1 MKSFFYLFLLLSFPF
16 ALTAQA
22 TFTATTD
29 AKQIPIGEVFEIQFS
44 LKNAQGQGFRPPSFG
59 EFNVVSGPNRMN
71 SMTMVNGVASSSET
85 YSYVLQAKKEGV
97 FTLGVA
103 TITAKG
109 QMLRTDPL
117 SISVTKG
124 KKQTAA
130 STGSGK
136 DDVFVRAEASTTEA
150 RVGQQIVVD
159 YKLYTRVNL
168 SGVSRVSEATYD
180 GFYKL
185 DVNDYT
191 RNDSRVDIGGKT
203 YLTRILQRIALF
215 PQREG
220 SLGIEPLTLQVSIV
234 KESRG
239 RGSRE
244 DEDPFGQL
252 FSSPDLEQ
260 KVVTANSLIFNIK
273 PLPANPPPS
282 FTGGVGDFQAA
293 FSISKTEGTTD
304 DALSLR
310 LTVTGNGDSKRWQA
324 PKITPVDGLE
334 IYEPKVLKEQSI
346 ENQGEWQTVKEIEYL
361 IVPKRAGDFSLK
373 TAFSYFST
381 DGGTTSRDNREGSR
395 FNTIDTTFQLKIQQ
409 GSNKAATLLQDKQ
422 QDIRGLKFATF
433 LTTENGTFYNSL
445 LFWALF
451 IAPFI
456 LFGLAVALK
465 QIQLQQSRRDATLL
479 RQENAPK
486 VAEQRL
492 SVAQD
497 FLEKG
502 NRKLFYEEVS
512 KSLFNYISDKFQM
525 PLAEFS
531 KSNVR
536 EKLTSLKIND
546 LYTDNFIKI
555 LNDCEIALFAGQDT
569 EGGATGIYDRAL
581 KVITDIEQS
590 LK

>member
-1 MKSFFYLFLLLSFPF
+1 MKSFFNFFLILFFPL

-22 TFTATTD
+22 SFTATTD

-44 LKNAQGQGFRPPSFG
+44 LKNAQGQGFRPPTFG

-71 SMTMVNGVASSSET
+71 SMTMVNGIASSSET

-97 FTLGVA
+97 FTLGIA

-109 QMLRTDPL
+109 QTLRTDPL

-130 STGSGK
+130 STGSSK

-191 RNDSRVDIGGKT
+191 RNDSRVEIGGKM

-260 KVVTANSLIFNIK
+260 KVVTANALIFNIK
-273 PLPANPPPS
+273 PLPANSPPS
-282 FTGGVGDFQAA
+282 FTGGVGDFQAD
-293 FSISKTEGTTD
+293 FSISKTEATTD

-310 LTVTGNGDSKRWQA
+310 LTITGNGDSKRWQA
-324 PKITPVDGLE
+324 PKIAPVDDLE

-346 ENQGEWQTVKEIEYL
+346 ENQGEWMTSKEIEYL
-361 IVPKRAGDFSLK
+361 IVPKRSGDFSLK
-373 TAFSYFST
+373 TAFSYFDT
-381 DGGTTSRDNREGSR
+381 EGSR

-409 GSNKAATLLQDKQ
+409 GSNKAATLVQDRQ

-433 LTTENGTFYNSL
+433 LTTENGSFYNSL

-492 SVAQD
+492 AVAQD
-497 FLEKG
+497 LLEKG

-546 LYTDNFIKI
+546 LYTDNFIQI

-569 EGGATGIYDRAL
+569 EGGATEIYDRAL

>member
-1 MKSFFYLFLLLSFPF
+1 MKAFFYSFLLFFLPF
-16 ALTAQA
+16 VADAQA
-22 TFTATTD
+22 SFTATTD

-59 EFNVVSGPNRMN
+59 EFNVVSGPNQMN
-71 SMTMVNGVASSSET
+71 SMTMINGVATSSET

-103 TITAKG
+103 TISAKG

-117 SISVTKG
+117 SISVIKG
-124 KKQTAA
+124 KKQTIAA
-130 STGSGK
+130 TGSGK

-168 SGVSRVSEATYD
+168 SGVSRISEATYD

-191 RNDSRVDIGGKT
+191 RSDNRVEMGGKT

-239 RGSRE
+239 RN
-244 DEDPFGQL
+244 DDPFGQF

-260 KVVTANSLIFNIK
+260 KVVTANALIFNIK
-273 PLPANPPPS
+273 ALPSNPPPS
-282 FTGGVGDFQAA
+282 FTGGVGDFQAN
-293 FSISKTEGTTD
+293 FTLSKTAATTD

-310 LTVTGNGDSKRWQA
+310 LNIVGNGDAKRFQA
-324 PKITPVDGLE
+324 PKIAPVDGLD

-346 ENQGEWQTVKEIEYL
+346 ENQGEWLTTKEIEYL

-373 TAFSYFST
+373 TAFSYFNT
-381 DGGTTSRDNREGSR
+381 EGGR
-395 FNTIDTTFQLKIQQ
+395 FETIDTSFSLTIQQ
-409 GSNKAATLLQDKQ
+409 GNNKAATLLQDRQ
-422 QDIRGLKFATF
+422 QDIRGLKTATF
-433 LTTENGTFYNSL
+433 LTSENGSFYNSL
-445 LFWALF
+445 LFWALLV
-451 IAPFI
+451 APFI
-456 LFGLAVALK
+456 LFGLAVGLK
-465 QIQLQQSRRDATLL
+465 QIRLQQSRRDAILV

-492 SVAQD
+492 AVAQE
-497 FLEKG
+497 FLTKG

-531 KSNVR
+531 KSNVK
-536 EKLTSLKIND
+536 EKLISLKIND
-546 LYTDNFIKI
+546 LSVENFIKI
-555 LNDCEIALFAGQDT
+555 LNDCEIARFAGQDT

-581 KVITDIEQS
+581 TVITEIEQS

>member
-1 MKSFFYLFLLLSFPF
+1 MKSFLYPCLLLLFPF
-16 ALTAQA
+16 GLIAQVS
-22 TFTATTD
+22 FTATSD
-29 AKQIPIGEVFEIQFS
+29 AKQVPIGEVFEIEFS
-44 LKNAQGQGFRPPSFG
+44 LKNAQGQGFRPPTFG
-59 EFNVVSGPNRMN
+59 EFNVVSGPNKMN
-71 SMTMVNGVASSSET
+71 SMTMVNSVASSSES

-103 TITAKG
+103 TITVKG
-109 QMLRTDPL
+109 QVMRTDPL

-124 KKQTAA
+124 KKQTIAA
-130 STGSGK
+130 TGSSK
-136 DDVFVRAEASTTEA
+136 DDVFVRAEASSTEGL
-150 RVGQQIVVD
+150 VGQQLIVD

-191 RNDSRVDIGGKT
+191 RADTRVEMGGKM
-203 YLTRILQRIALF
+203 YLTRTLQRIALF
-215 PQREG
+215 PQKEG
-220 SLGIEPLTLQVSIV
+220 ALGLEPLTLQVSIV
-234 KESRG
+234 KENQG
-239 RGSRE
+239 RGGR
-244 DEDPFGQL
+244 DEDPFGQF

-260 KVVTANSLIFNIK
+260 KVVTANALIFNIK

-293 FSISKTEGTTD
+293 FSLSKTEATTD

-310 LTVTGNGDSKRWQA
+310 LIVSGNGDAKRWVA
-324 PKITPVDGLE
+324 PKIAPVDGLE

-346 ENQGEWQTVKEIEYL
+346 ENQGEWQTVKEFEYL
-361 IVPKRAGDFSLK
+361 IVPKRAGSFSLK
-373 TAFSYFST
+373 TTFSYFNT
-381 DGGTTSRDNREGSR
+381 EGGR
-395 FNTIDTTFQLKIQQ
+395 FNTIDTTFALKIQQ
-409 GSNKAATLLQDKQ
+409 GNNKAATLLQDRP
-422 QDIRGLKFATF
+422 QDIRGLKFATV
-433 LTTENGTFYNSL
+433 LISEKGSFYNSL
-445 LFWALF
+445 LYWALLV
-451 IAPFI
+451 APFV
-456 LFGLAVALK
+456 LFGLTLALK
-465 QIQLQQSRRDATLL
+465 QIQLQLSRRDATLL

-492 SVAQD
+492 AVAQD
-497 FLEKG
+497 FLAKG
-502 NRKLFYEEVS
+502 DRKLFYEEVS

-525 PLAEFS
+525 PLSEFS

-546 LYTDNFIKI
+546 VYIGNFIKI
-555 LNDCEIALFAGQDT
+555 LNDCEIALFARQDT
-569 EGGATGIYDRAL
+569 EGGATGIYEQAL

>member
-1 MKSFFYLFLLLSFPF
+1 MKPFFYLFLLLFFPL

-22 TFTATTD
+22 SFTATTD

-44 LKNAQGQGFRPPSFG
+44 LKNAQGQGFRPPTFG

-71 SMTMVNGVASSSET
+71 SMTMVNGVAASSET

-97 FTLGVA
+97 FTLGIA

-130 STGSGK
+130 STGSSK

-168 SGVSRVSEATYD
+168 SGVSRISEATYD

-191 RNDSRVDIGGKT
+191 RNDSRVEIAGKT

-239 RGSRE
+239 RGSKE

-260 KVVTANSLIFNIK
+260 KVVTANALIFNIK

-282 FTGGVGDFQAA
+282 FTGGVGDFQAV
-293 FSISKTEGTTD
+293 FSISKTEATTD

-310 LTVTGNGDSKRWQA
+310 LTITGNGDSKRWIA
-324 PKITPVDGLE
+324 PKIASVDGLE
-334 IYEPKVLKEQSI
+334 IYEPKILKEQSI
-346 ENQGEWQTVKEIEYL
+346 ENQGEWITSKEIEYL
-361 IVPKRAGDFSLK
+361 IVPKRVGDFSLK
-373 TAFSYFST
+373 TAFSYFNT
-381 DGGTTSRDNREGSR
+381 EGSR
-395 FNTIDTTFQLKIQQ
+395 FNEIDTTFQLKIQQ

-433 LTTENGTFYNSL
+433 LTTENGSFYNSL

-492 SVAQD
+492 AVAQD
-497 FLEKG
+497 LLEKG

-546 LYTDNFIKI
+546 LYTDNFIQI

-590 LK
+590 LLK

>member
-1 MKSFFYLFLLLSFPF
+1 MKRYFYGYLLLFLPF
-16 ALTAQA
+16 ALSAQIS
-22 TFTATTD
+22 FTASTD

-59 EFNVVSGPNRMN
+59 EFNVVSGPNQMN
-71 SMTMVNGVASSSET
+71 SMTMNNGAATSSET
-85 YSYVLQAKKEGV
+85 FSYALQAKKEGV

-103 TITAKG
+103 TINVKG
-109 QMLRTDPL
+109 QMMRTDPI
-117 SISVTKG
+117 SISVVKG
-124 KKQTAA
+124 KKQTIAA
-130 STGSGK
+130 TGSSK
-136 DDVFVRAEASTTEA
+136 DDVFVRAEASATEA
-150 RVGQQIVVD
+150 RIGQQIIVD

-168 SGVSRVSEATYD
+168 SGVNRISEATYD

-185 DVNDYT
+185 DVNDYSH
-191 RNDSRVDIGGKT
+191 NDNRVEVAGKP

-215 PQREG
+215 PQKEG
-220 SLGIEPLTLQVSIV
+220 TLGIEPLTLQVSIV
-234 KESRG
+234 KESQG
-239 RGSRE
+239 RGK
-244 DEDPFGQL
+244 DNDPFGQF

-260 KVVTANSLIFNIK
+260 KIVTANALIFNIK
-273 PLPANPPPS
+273 PLPSNPPPS

-293 FSISKTEGTTD
+293 FSMEKTVATTD

-310 LTVTGNGDSKRWQA
+310 LTITGNGDAKRWQA
-324 PKITPVDGLE
+324 PKIAAVDGLE

-346 ENQGEWQTVKEIEYL
+346 ENQGEWQTLKEIEYL

-373 TAFSYFST
+373 TAFSYVYT
-381 DGGTTSRDNREGSR
+381 EGSLFR
-395 FNTIDTTFQLKIQQ
+395 TVDTTFVLTIQQ
-409 GSNKAATLLQDKQ
+409 GDNKAATLIQDRQ
-422 QDIRGLKFATF
+422 QDIRGLKLATL
-433 LTTENGTFYNSL
+433 LTNTRDNFYNSV
-445 LFWALF
+445 LFWALL
-451 IAPFI
+451 IAPFL

-465 QIQLQQSRRDATLL
+465 QIQLQQSRRDANLV

-492 SVAQD
+492 AVAQD
-497 FLEKG
+497 LLEKG

-536 EKLTSLKIND
+536 EKLISLTVNY
-546 LYTDNFIKI
+546 LYIDNFIKI
-555 LNDCEIALFAGQDT
+555 LNDCEVALFAGQET

>member
-1 MKSFFYLFLLLSFPF
+1 MKSFFYLFLIVFFPF
-16 ALTAQA
+16 ALTAQ
-22 TFTATTD
+22 TSFTATTD

-44 LKNAQGQGFRPPSFG
+44 LKNAKGQGFRPPSFG
-59 EFNVVSGPNRMN
+59 EFNVVSGPNQMN
-71 SMTMVNGVASSSET
+71 SMTMVNGSATSSET

-103 TITAKG
+103 TITANG
-109 QMLRTDPL
+109 QALRTGPL

-124 KKQTAA
+124 KKQTVAA
-130 STGSGK
+130 TGSSK
-136 DDVFVRAEASTTEA
+136 DDVFVRAEASTTEG

-168 SGVSRVSEATYD
+168 SGVSRISEATYD

-185 DVNDYT
+185 DINDYT
-191 RNDSRVDIGGKT
+191 RADSRVEISGKA

-220 SLGIEPLTLQVSIV
+220 ALGIEPLTLQVSIV

-239 RGSRE
+239 RNGR
-244 DEDPFGQL
+244 DEDPFGQF

-260 KVVTANSLIFNIK
+260 KVVTANALIFNIK
-273 PLPANPPPS
+273 ALPSNLPPS

-293 FSISKTEGTTD
+293 FSISKTEATTD

-310 LTVTGNGDSKRWQA
+310 LTITGNGDAKRWTA
-324 PKITPVDGLE
+324 PKIAPVDGLE
-334 IYEPKVLKEQSI
+334 IYEPKILKEQSI
-346 ENQGEWQTVKEIEYL
+346 ESQGEWLTTKEIEYL
-361 IVPKRAGDFSLK
+361 IVPQRAGDFSLK
-373 TAFSYFST
+373 TAFSYANT
-381 DGGTTSRDNREGSR
+381 EGSLFR
-395 FNTIDTTFQLKIQQ
+395 TTDTTFLLKIQQ
-409 GSNKAATLLQDKQ
+409 GSNKAATLLQDKL
-422 QDIRGLKFATF
+422 QDIKGLKFATF
-433 LTTENGTFYNSL
+433 LTSENGSFYNSL

-451 IAPFI
+451 VAPFI
-456 LFGLAVALK
+456 LFGLAVGLK
-465 QIQLQQSRRDATLL
+465 QIQLQLSRRDATLL

-492 SVAQD
+492 ALAQD
-497 FLEKG
+497 FLAKG

-536 EKLTSLKIND
+536 EKLTSLKVND

-555 LNDCEIALFAGQDT
+555 LNDCEIARFSGQDS
-569 EGGATGIYDRAL
+569 ESSATGIYDRAL
-581 KVITDIEQS
+581 QVITDIEQS

>member
-1 MKSFFYLFLLLSFPF
+1 MKSFFYTFFILLFPI
-16 ALTAQA
+16 ALAAQT

-44 LKNAQGQGFRPPSFG
+44 LKNAKGQGFRPPSFG
-59 EFNVVSGPNRMN
+59 EFNVVSGPNQMN
-71 SMTMVNGVASSSET
+71 SMTMVNGSATSSET

-103 TITAKG
+103 TITANG
-109 QMLRTDPL
+109 QLLRTGPL

-124 KKQTAA
+124 KKQTIAT
-130 STGSGK
+130 TGSSK
-136 DDVFVRAEASTTEA
+136 DDVFVRAEASTTEG

-168 SGVSRVSEATYD
+168 SAVSRISEATYD

-191 RNDSRVDIGGKT
+191 RADSRVEVGGKT

-220 SLGIEPLTLQVSIV
+220 VLGIEPLTLQVSIV

-239 RGSRE
+239 RGGR
-244 DEDPFGQL
+244 DEDPFGQF

-260 KVVTANSLIFNIK
+260 KVVTANALIFNIK
-273 PLPANPPPS
+273 ALPANPPPS

-293 FSISKTEGTTD
+293 FSISKTDATTD

-310 LTVTGNGDSKRWQA
+310 LTITGNGDAKRWIA
-324 PKITPVDGLE
+324 PKIAPVDGLE
-334 IYEPKVLKEQSI
+334 IYEPKILKEQSI
-346 ENQGEWQTVKEIEYL
+346 ESQGEWLTTKDIEYL
-361 IVPKRAGDFSLK
+361 IVLKKAGDFSLK
-373 TAFSYFST
+373 TAFSHFYT
-381 DGGTTSRDNREGSR
+381 EGSLFR
-395 FNTIDTTFQLKIQQ
+395 TTDTTFLLHIQQ
-409 GSNKAATLLQDKQ
+409 GNNKAATLLQDKL
-422 QDIRGLKFATF
+422 QDIKGLKLATF
-433 LTTENGTFYNSL
+433 LTTETASFYNSL
-445 LFWALF
+445 LFWALL

-456 LFGLAVALK
+456 LFGLAVGLK
-465 QIQLQQSRRDATLL
+465 QIQLQMSRRDATLL

-492 SVAQD
+492 SLAQD
-497 FLEKG
+497 FLDKG

-536 EKLTSLKIND
+536 EKLISLKVND
-546 LYTDNFIKI
+546 LYVDNFIKI
-555 LNDCEIALFAGQDT
+555 LNDCEVARFSGQDS
-569 EGGATGIYDRAL
+569 ESGAVGIYDRAL

>member
-1 MKSFFYLFLLLSFPF
+1 MKSFFYLFLLLFFPF
-16 ALTAQA
+16 TLTAQT
-22 TFTATTD
+22 TFTASTD
-29 AKQIPIGEVFEIQFS
+29 AKQTAIGEVFELQFS

-71 SMTMVNGVASSSET
+71 SMTMVNGTASSSET

-103 TITAKG
+103 IITANGK
-109 QMLRTDPL
+109 MLRTDPL
-117 SISVTKG
+117 SISVSKG
-124 KKQTAA
+124 KKQTI
-130 STGSGK
+130 STTGSGK
-136 DDVFVRAEASTTEA
+136 DDVFVRAEASTMEG

-168 SGVSRVSEATYD
+168 SGVSRISEATYD

-191 RNDSRVDIGGKT
+191 RSDNRVEIGGKT

-220 SLGIEPLTLQVSIV
+220 TLGIEPLTLQVSIV

-239 RGSRE
+239 RGGR
-244 DEDPFGQL
+244 DEDPFGQF

-260 KVVTANSLIFNIK
+260 KVVTANALIFNIK
-273 PLPANPPPS
+273 PFPSSQPPS
-282 FTGGVGDFQAA
+282 FSGGVGDFQAA
-293 FSISKTEGTTD
+293 FSISKTEATTD

-310 LTVTGNGDSKRWQA
+310 LIVTGNGDAKRWTA
-324 PKITPVDGLE
+324 PKIAPVDGLE
-334 IYEPKVLKEQSI
+334 IYEPKILKEQSI

-373 TAFSYFST
+373 AAFSYVNT
-381 DGGTTSRDNREGSR
+381 EGSLFR
-395 FNTIDTTFQLKIQQ
+395 TIDTTFLLKIQQ
-409 GSNKAATLLQDKQ
+409 GLNKATTLIQDRQ
-422 QDIRGLKFATF
+422 QDIKGLKLATF
-433 LTTENGTFYNSL
+433 LTTGTGSFYNSL
-445 LFWALF
+445 LFWALL
-451 IAPFI
+451 IAPFL
-456 LFGLAVALK
+456 LFGLALVLK

-492 SVAQD
+492 AVAQD
-497 FLEKG
+497 FLAKG
-502 NRKLFYEEVS
+502 NRELFYEEVS

-536 EKLTSLKIND
+536 EKLSSLKINH
-546 LYTDNFIKI
+546 LYIDNFIKI
-555 LNDCEIALFAGQDT
+555 LNDCEIALFAGQDS
-569 EGGATGIYDRAL
+569 EGGATGIYDRTL

>member
-1 MKSFFYLFLLLSFPF
+1 MKSFVYLFLSLLFPLG
-16 ALTAQA
+16 LTAQVS
-22 TFTATTD
+22 FTATTD
-29 AKQIPIGEVFEIQFS
+29 AKQIPIGEVFEIEFS
-44 LKNAQGQGFRPPSFG
+44 LKNAQGQGFRPPAFG
-59 EFNVVSGPNRMN
+59 EFNVVSGPNKMN
-71 SMTMVNGVASSSET
+71 SMTMVNGVASSSES

-109 QMLRTDPL
+109 QMMRTDPL

-124 KKQTAA
+124 KKQTIAA
-130 STGSGK
+130 TGSSK
-136 DDVFVRAEASTTEA
+136 DDVFIRAEVSSTEG
-150 RVGQQIVVD
+150 RVGQQLIVD

-168 SGVSRVSEATYD
+168 SGVSRISEATYD

-191 RNDSRVDIGGKT
+191 RADTRVEMGGKT
-203 YLTRILQRIALF
+203 YLTRTLQRIALF
-215 PQREG
+215 PQKEG
-220 SLGIEPLTLQVSIV
+220 TLGLEPLTLQVSIV
-234 KESRG
+234 KDNQG
-239 RGSRE
+239 RGGR
-244 DEDPFGQL
+244 DEDPFGQF

-260 KVVTANSLIFNIK
+260 KVVTANALIFNIK
-273 PLPANPPPS
+273 ALPAPPPPS

-293 FSISKTEGTTD
+293 FTLSKTEATTD

-310 LTVTGNGDSKRWQA
+310 LTISGNGDAKRWIA
-324 PKITPVDGLE
+324 PKIAPVDGLE

-346 ENQGEWQTVKEIEYL
+346 ESQGEWQTVKEIEYL

-373 TAFSYFST
+373 TEFSYFST
-381 DGGTTSRDNREGSR
+381 DLSRDNREGGR
-395 FNTIDTTFQLKIQQ
+395 FRTIDTTFSLKIQQ
-409 GSNKAATLLQDKQ
+409 GNNKAATLLQDRQ
-422 QDIRGLKFATF
+422 QDIKGLMLATV
-433 LTTENGTFYNSL
+433 LISERGTFYNSL
-445 LFWALF
+445 LYWALL
-451 IAPFI
+451 IAPFV

-465 QIQLQQSRRDATLL
+465 QIQLQLSRRDAILL

-492 SVAQD
+492 AVAQD
-497 FLEKG
+497 FLAKG
-502 NRKLFYEEVS
+502 DRKLFYEEVS

-525 PLAEFS
+525 PLSEFS

-546 LYTDNFIKI
+546 VYIGNFIKI
-555 LNDCEIALFAGQDT
+555 LNDCEVALFAGQDT
-569 EGGATGIYDRAL
+569 EGGATGIYEQAL

>member
-1 MKSFFYLFLLLSFPF
+1 MKPFLYSFLLLLFP
-16 ALTAQA
+16 LGLIAQVS
-22 TFTATTD
+22 FTATSD
-29 AKQIPIGEVFEIQFS
+29 AKQVPIGEVFEIQFS
-44 LKNAQGQGFRPPSFG
+44 LKNAQGQGFRPPAFG
-59 EFNVVSGPNRMN
+59 EFNVVSGPNKMN
-71 SMTMVNGVASSSET
+71 SMTMVNGVASSSEA

-109 QMLRTDPL
+109 QVMRTDPL

-124 KKQTAA
+124 KKQTIAA
-130 STGSGK
+130 TGSSK
-136 DDVFVRAEASTTEA
+136 DDVFVRAEASSTEG
-150 RVGQQIVVD
+150 RVGQQLIVD

-168 SGVSRVSEATYD
+168 SGVSRISEATYD

-185 DVNDYT
+185 DVNDYSRADT
-191 RNDSRVDIGGKT
+191 RVEMGGKM
-203 YLTRILQRIALF
+203 YLTRTLQRIALF
-215 PQREG
+215 PQKEG
-220 SLGIEPLTLQVSIV
+220 TLGLEPLTLQVSIV
-234 KESRG
+234 KENQG
-239 RGSRE
+239 RGSR
-244 DEDPFGQL
+244 DEDPFGQF

-260 KVVTANSLIFNIK
+260 KVVTANALIFNIK
-273 PLPANPPPS
+273 ALPATPPPS

-293 FSISKTEGTTD
+293 FALSKTEATTD

-310 LTVTGNGDSKRWQA
+310 LTISGNGDAKRWIA
-324 PKITPVDGLE
+324 PKIAPVDGLE

-346 ENQGEWQTVKEIEYL
+346 ESQGEWQTVKELEYL

-381 DGGTTSRDNREGSR
+381 EGGKFR
-395 FNTIDTTFQLKIQQ
+395 TIDTTFALHIQQ
-409 GSNKAATLLQDKQ
+409 GNNKAATLLQDRQ
-422 QDIRGLKFATF
+422 QDINGLMLSTV
-433 LTTENGTFYNSL
+433 LISERGTFYNSL
-445 LFWALF
+445 LYWALL
-451 IAPFI
+451 IAPFV

-465 QIQLQQSRRDATLL
+465 QIQLQLSRRDATLL

-492 SVAQD
+492 ALAQD
-497 FLEKG
+497 FLAKG
-502 NRKLFYEEVS
+502 DRKLFYEEVS

-525 PLAEFS
+525 PLSAFS

-536 EKLTSLKIND
+536 EKLMSLKINEV
-546 LYTDNFIKI
+546 YIHNFIKI
-555 LNDCEIALFAGQDT
+555 LNECEVALFAGQDT
-569 EGGATGIYDRAL
+569 EGGATGIYEQAL

>member
-1 MKSFFYLFLLLSFPF
+1 MKFFFYLLLFLLFPLG
-16 ALTAQA
+16 LTAQVS
-22 TFTATTD
+22 FTATSD
-29 AKQIPIGEVFEIQFS
+29 AKQVPIGEVFEIEFS
-44 LKNAQGQGFRPPSFG
+44 LKNAQGQGFRPPVFG
-59 EFNVVSGPNRMN
+59 EFNVVSGPNKMN
-71 SMTMVNGVASSSET
+71 SMTMVNGVASSSES

-109 QMLRTDPL
+109 QVMRTDPL

-124 KKQTAA
+124 KKQTIAA
-130 STGSGK
+130 TGSSK
-136 DDVFVRAEASTTEA
+136 DDVFVRAEASSTEG
-150 RVGQQIVVD
+150 RVGQQLIVD

-168 SGVSRVSEATYD
+168 SGVSRISEATYD

-191 RNDSRVDIGGKT
+191 RADTRVEMGGKM
-203 YLTRILQRIALF
+203 YLTRTLQRIALF
-215 PQREG
+215 PQKEG
-220 SLGIEPLTLQVSIV
+220 TLGLEPLTLQVSIV
-234 KESRG
+234 KENQG
-239 RGSRE
+239 RGGR
-244 DEDPFGQL
+244 DEDPFGQF

-260 KVVTANSLIFNIK
+260 KVVTANALIFNIK

-293 FSISKTEGTTD
+293 FSVSKTEATTD

-310 LTVTGNGDSKRWQA
+310 LTISGNGDAKRWIA
-324 PKITPVDGLE
+324 PKIAPVDGLE

-361 IVPKRAGDFSLK
+361 IVPKRAGDFSVK
-373 TAFSYFST
+373 TEFSYYNT
-381 DGGTTSRDNREGSR
+381 EGGKFR
-395 FNTIDTTFQLKIQQ
+395 TIDTTFSLKIQQ
-409 GSNKAATLLQDKQ
+409 GNNKAATLLQDRA
-422 QDIRGLKFATF
+422 QDIRGLKWATV
-433 LTTENGTFYNSL
+433 LISERGTFYNSL
-445 LFWALF
+445 LYWALL
-451 IAPFI
+451 IAPFV

-465 QIQLQQSRRDATLL
+465 QIQLQLSRRDATLL

-492 SVAQD
+492 AVAQD
-497 FLEKG
+497 CLAKG
-502 NRKLFYEEVS
+502 DRKLFYEEVS

-525 PLAEFS
+525 PLSEFS

-546 LYTDNFIKI
+546 VYIGNFIKI

-569 EGGATGIYDRAL
+569 ERGATGIYEQAL